1 MSSNIY
7 SVGLNH
13 VGAYQ
18 VSGTPFFETQLL
30 NPTIDES
37 IRFQF
42 PKVTK
47 RIIVRTATSQP
58 VRVHFVPWL
67 SSDPGFP
74 EYTADASTNNNYFSV
89 DINAPMEFNVKCKE
103 VFVSSPN
110 AGVSNDFITVFAEL
124 TNIPAGRMFDLQGLE
139 GVSQ

>member
-30 NPTIDES
+30 NSTIDQS

-47 RIIVRTATSQP
+47 RIIVKNTSSHT
-58 VRVHFVPWL
+58 VRAHFVPWL
-67 SSDPGFP
+67 PSDPGFP
-74 EYTADASTNNNYFSV
+74 EYTADASTNNNYFS
-89 DINAPMEFNVKCKE
+89 INSGEVMEFNVKCKE
-103 VFVSSPN
+103 VFVSSSN
-110 AGVSNDFITVFAEL
+110 VGGNNDFITVFAEL